1 LRKKVQELDA
11 KHNDLENA
19 AQKIQDTEEELN
31 FLKNEV
37 ENERRKST
45 VDQGRLR
52 KM

>member
-1 LRKKVQELDA
+1 MQELDA
-11 KHNDLENA
+11 KHNDLQNA

-37 ENERRKST
+37 EKERRNST